1 MTNPN
6 ADAEDVVTCA
16 DTAQRFGDDRD
27 DAGRFFDEPLATNQ
41 RGRSYSL
48 SVECLHDS
56 IAPPLLTTVSSNR
69 TRSDRVKSTMNRLD
83 KHDLPKRR
91 IAARLRRMGLT
102 VRTVPTATP
111 YDLLVNRDQRVTL
124 RVAFPGLRRHRVT
137 VAGRTYQYRYR
148 TWHFNFHH
156 HGKLK
161 ERYTDYFICLGINPG
176 QRGKVDTFII
186 PWDKVTGKT
195 FSLHGG
201 RGPYGGRYAAYRDA
215 WHLLS
220 PSSHRAH
227 SLRRVA

>member
-1 MTNPN
+1 MTNTDAHEEAGHLN
-6 ADAEDVVTCA
+6 A
-16 DTAQRFGDDRD
+16 AQPREGTKESQE
-27 DAGRFFDEPLATNQ
+27 FFHEPLASNQ
-41 RGRSYSL
+41 PERSHSF
-48 SVECLHDS
+48 STECSHS
-56 IAPPLLTTVSSNR
+56 IAPPPQLTSVSMNR
-69 TRSDRVKSTMNRLD
+69 TRSGRVKPTMNRLD

-102 VRTVPTATP
+102 VRTVPSATP
-111 YDLLVNRDQRVTL
+111 YDLLVNGDQRVTL

-161 ERYTDYFICLGINPG
+161 DRYTDFFICLGINPG

-186 PWDKVTGKT
+186 PWEKVTGKT

-215 WHLLS
+215 WQLLS
-220 PSSHRAH
+220 SPSHRAH